1 MQVSS
6 FEPEIHSDKRSYSG
20 TRYEMTGVGQIYVV
34 PVEQVVEV
42 GLEFEPFGYGPF

>member
-6 FEPEIHSDKRSYSG
+6 FEPEIHSDERSCSS
-20 TRYEMTGVGQIYVV
+20 TRYEMAGMGQIYVV

-42 GLEFEPFGYGPF
+42 SLEFEPFGYGAF